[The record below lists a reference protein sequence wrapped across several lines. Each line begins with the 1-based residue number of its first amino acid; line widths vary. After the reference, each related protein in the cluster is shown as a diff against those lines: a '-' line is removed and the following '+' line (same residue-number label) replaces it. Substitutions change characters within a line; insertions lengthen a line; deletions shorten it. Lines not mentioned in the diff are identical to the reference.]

1 MVYHPHLPREGLL
14 FHVTYSPIPLQRG
27 LIAVPHPGLL
37 MVVDGDT
44 GQFLQDRDRVKALA
58 GTTQLLL
65 WLSTPLPCSAMRF
78 LPGGWEQGPACFCCS
93 PRDQLVTDPGH
104 DPTGVYLI
112 TSCTSTMFMD
122 SS

>member
-1 MVYHPHLPREGLL
+1 MQWFITHICPERVWISVQVKL

-44 GQFLQDRDRVKALA
+44 GQFLQDRDHVKALA

-78 LPGGWEQGPACFCCS
+78 LLGGWEQGPACFCCS
-93 PRDQLVTDPGH
+93 SRDAGH
-104 DPTGVYLI
+104 
-112 TSCTSTMFMD
+112 
-122 SS
+122 